1 MNTNNKNSMNFG
13 AVAPGSPHG
22 KKVQLAVLKTVVD
35 GHAQSI
41 KDMGKILSLM
51 VKEGRLNTSTP
62 APNAEINP
70 AVTPDPVTPDPVTPR
85 NRNAFN
91 TPAAPNKSNAFNT
104 PPPSE
109 RARRVK
115 RTRLLF

>member
-13 AVAPGSPHG
+13 GVAPGSPHG

-70 AVTPDPVTPDPVTPR
+70 AVTPDPVTPR

-91 TPAAPNKSNAFNT
+91 TPTAPNKSNAFNT